1 MGKIVSYRRKLFEL
15 ASIYKI
21 DKIFDQNLK
30 LTTYEI
36 EIILLKNKVPL
47 PSRRGY
53 LSHVFINKVFIPIT
67 QSLEKKFSIIF
78 NVSKYFKSLHQRFTK
93 KLQTIFATIIYFKNI
108 YLKLIKKLSLIFEA
122 SKYFLTFTPSK
133 YLKKLYI
140 NIENYFIFIISNIVN
155 FSKTLTKTIVESLN
169 NIYKMLKKGGSF
181 RLIVPSLESR
191 INHYNA
197 NKDANNFIKNISMG
211 QEKSNKGLIG
221 KLREIFGSSRHLWM
235 YDDKN
240 MYNELQK
247 LSFSKIRKCQFGDS
261 GINVYSEVEDKNR
274 FIHEEGHIEVA
285 YHCIK

>member
-1 MGKIVSYRRKLFEL
+1 MNINIGCGFHVGESWLNYDVTPTARLQKIPLFGKYITTGNDTFPQNVIFGDIRKGLLSKPEL
-15 ASIYKI
+15 A
-21 DKIFDQNLK
+21 
-30 LTTYEI
+30 E
-36 EIILLKNKVPL
+36 
-47 PSRRGY
+47 
-53 LSHVFINKVFIPIT
+53 
-67 QSLEKKFSIIF
+67 
-78 NVSKYFKSLHQRFTK
+78 
-93 KLQTIFATIIYFKNI
+93 NI
-108 YLKLIKKLSLIFEA
+108 YCSH
-122 SKYFLTFTPSK
+122 
-133 YLKKLYI
+133 
-140 NIENYFIFIISNIVN
+140 
-155 FSKTLTKTIVESLN
+155 TLEHMCLEEMRLSLN

-197 NKDANNFIKNISMG
+197 NKDANDFIKNISMG